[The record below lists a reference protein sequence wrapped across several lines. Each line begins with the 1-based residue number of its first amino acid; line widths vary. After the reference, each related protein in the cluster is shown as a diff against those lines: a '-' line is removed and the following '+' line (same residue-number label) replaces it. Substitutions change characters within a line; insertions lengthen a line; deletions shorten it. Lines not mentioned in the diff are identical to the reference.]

1 MGLMENVYVQIIIV
15 ILVFYI
21 VTQVIQKPSVSE
33 HLDEPVDVGNGKYAG
48 GDGVMYE
55 PVPVVLPTADGQI
68 TASANPSVQSATGG
82 SQVTTGGAQSA
93 PQGLS
98 ALGEPILAQAPQQSA
113 EDAAALT
120 VSPVDYDQFFSSRGA
135 LDPADLIPKSVP
147 SDIYGDMKPNPALD
161 QNFIQN
167 SFQLGIQ
174 TQAPKRNYVHDLR
187 GAPPNPITVISPFLN
202 ATIMPDFQ
210 RKTLEISEHA

>member
-1 MGLMENVYVQIIIV
+1 MGLMENVYVQILAV

-21 VTQVIQKPSVSE
+21 ITQVVQKPNVSE
-33 HLDEPVDVGNGKYAG
+33 HLDQDPPVLAEDKYAG
-48 GDGVMYE
+48 NDGPIYE
-55 PVPVVLPTADGQI
+55 PVPVVLPTTNDRLASTNPAAQI
-68 TASANPSVQSATGG
+68 STS
-82 SQVTTGGAQSA
+82 GGATV

-113 EDAAALT
+113 EESTGLT
-120 VSPVDYDQFFSSRGA
+120 VSPIDYDQFFSSRGA

-147 SDIYGDMKPNPALD
+147 SDIYGDVKPNPALD

-210 RKTLEISEHA
+210 RKTLEISEHS